1 METHA
6 PGGRAER
13 RADVFKGN
21 RNLAVGVFFSIAL
34 AGVAGFSMWL
44 AGTKGSQAMSSYS
57 LLFER
62 DVSGLSL
69 GGPVYYLGVNVGNV
83 SGMKLIP
90 GSHVKVRVDIDVLAD
105 TPVNTGSYASLN
117 AQGITGV
124 TVINIAGEPGEHEPL
139 KKTAGYDHPLIPVR
153 QTGLSALLSS
163 APQTMAKL
171 NLVLDQAA
179 RFMGEENQQVVSQ
192 MLAHIETLTA
202 ALAQERDAFAAL
214 PAEMKAL
221 MAQTRATMAL
231 VKTVIEDV
239 QPNLA
244 TAMANINTASQ
255 NLAALSSRVDK
266 WLADNEVEFEH
277 FMDNGLGQ
285 TPELI
290 YDMRGTLRELEKLL
304 LQLQEDPSQL
314 IHRSPDDALEVKPQ

>member
-1 METHA
+1 M
-6 PGGRAER
+6 
-13 RADVFKGN
+13 FKGN
-21 RNLAVGVFFSIAL
+21 RNLAVGVFFSVAL

-44 AGTKGSQAMSSYS
+44 AGTKGSQAMSTYS

-90 GSHVKVRVDIDVLAD
+90 GPQVKVRVDIDVLAD
-105 TPVNTGSYASLN
+105 TPVNGGSYASLN

-139 KKTAGYDHPLIPVR
+139 QKTEGYDHPLIPVR

-163 APQTMAKL
+163 APQTIARL

-179 RFMGEENQQVVSQ
+179 KLMGEENREAVSQ
-192 MLAHIETLTA
+192 MLLHIETLTS
-202 ALAQERDAFAAL
+202 ALAQEREAFAAL

-221 MAQTRATMAL
+221 MVETRATMTQ
-231 VKTVIEDV
+231 VKTVFADV
-239 QPNLA
+239 QPDLA
-244 TAMANINTASQ
+244 IAMANINTASQ
-255 NLAALSSRVDK
+255 NLSSLSSRLDK

-290 YDMRGTLRELEKLL
+290 YDTRSTLRELEKLL
-304 LQLQEDPSQL
+304 HQLQEDPSQL
-314 IHRSPDDALEVKPQ
+314 IHRSPDDALEVKP